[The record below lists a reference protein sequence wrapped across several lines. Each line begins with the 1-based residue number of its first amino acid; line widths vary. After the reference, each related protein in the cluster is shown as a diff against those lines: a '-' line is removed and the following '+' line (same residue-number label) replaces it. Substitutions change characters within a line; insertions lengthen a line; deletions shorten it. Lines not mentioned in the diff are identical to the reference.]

1 LKQISSAITIVFMNA
16 TTKIALSPII
26 GCHGPQPVYEF
37 HISATARRKYQCDE
51 GLFSISGNV
60 VLADLEAARQ
70 LAYRMNLDGIKIT
83 AGQLAAMG
91 LIDELQHYVVARY
104 RAQIN
109 RTVFAQALKRLEKYL
124 SPIATLGCLT
134 EFVKTFP
141 PLLVHRRQS
150 TVAEY
155 LKGGDAKVSHRE
167 ISLEEMLLLW
177 TANQNP
183 ALEPFGELFSDRPL
197 QENSRYSELTDNLK
211 EFFAGQPGFGPF
223 RQNLMELLL
232 APAKAHP
239 YSLTDQL
246 NYIKRYWMDILP
258 PELLDRL
265 FQKLLL
271 ALDIIK
277 EEEKSR
283 VGGPGPSQVLDF
295 SRLARGAKNGPEY
308 EPKAFSPDLDWMPN
322 VVMMA
327 KNAPV
332 WLFQLSQ
339 KYGRPITHLDQ
350 VPGQELE
357 LMARRGFNSLWLIGI
372 WQRSPASRRIKQLS
386 GNSEALAS
394 AYSLYDYSISGDL
407 GGDPAYWELKDRAQR
422 YGIRLAVDMVPNHT
436 GIYSKWVV
444 EQPDWFIQ
452 SSQPPFPGYAFNGP
466 DLSEHP
472 DIGLFIEDGYW
483 DRRDAAVVFKRVD
496 RRSGETRYI
505 YHGNDGTH
513 LPWNDTAQLNFLL
526 PVVREAVLEQILSV
540 ARYSSIIR
548 FDAAMTLA
556 KRHYQRLWFPEP
568 GSGGDIPSRAG
579 QGLSRQDFE
588 MAFPAE
594 FWRTVVDRIASDA
607 PQTLLLAEAFWLME
621 GFFVRTL
628 GMHRVYNSAFMNMLK
643 KEDNANYRTVIKNV
657 LEFNP
662 EILKRFV
669 NFISNPDEEPAASH
683 FGKGDKYFGVCA
695 MLATL
700 PGLPLF
706 GHGQLEGYGEKY
718 GMEYGRSYQ
727 NETEDQGL
735 MERHQ
740 REIFPLLKKRHL
752 FSGVEQFA
760 FYDAVSEQGHIH
772 SDIFA
777 YSNGQGPEQALF
789 IYNNRFQSVSGWIRE
804 TVKQRR
810 DENDKQA
817 GKSSLS
823 QRLQLTPCGWY
834 IFRDEVLGLE
844 YIKPAGDLIEKG
856 FYFSLN
862 GYQYNLLSSF
872 RKVEGEEYG
881 NLCRHLSGRGVPDM
895 GRALW
900 ELKLAGV
907 LKEVSGLFL
916 PLAAAD
922 FGREYLA
929 SPEKQT
935 VLRSQQNSSL
945 KRYFIEAEKIIGP
958 LSADD
963 DVIRQAV
970 HQFKLVFRLAAGPEL
985 KSIRASHLGQKYLK
999 AIPEAE
1005 MAFTLLNDSGYK
1017 FLYALLLQKALRQGL
1032 GDAVSTGLFGEK
1044 AAESLQ
1050 AGGVARETV
1059 SQMRWLWENRASPDT
1074 TWNNL
1079 LEDGGRFREFLN
1091 LPRPQEF
1098 LGCNWHR
1105 DVLWFSRERFLTL
1118 LYWLAVIAVIDNDPG
1133 YSTAKRLL
1141 KIFDQAVK
1149 YARAAEESGYDFN
1162 RFMSMI

>member
-1 LKQISSAITIVFMNA
+1 MNSKN
-16 TTKIALSPII
+16 KIILPPAAFNS
-26 GCHGPQPVYEF
+26 GPHPGYEF
-37 HISATARRKYQCDE
+37 HISAAARKKYGCDE

-60 VLADLEAARQ
+60 ILADLGAARQ
-70 LAYRMNLDGIKIT
+70 LAYKMNRTGVKVT

-91 LIDELQHYVVARY
+91 LIDELQHYVIAQY
-104 RAQIN
+104 RARVNQK
-109 RTVFAQALKRLEKYL
+109 VFFQALAHLDREL
-124 SPIATLGCLT
+124 SPADTTGCLT

-141 PLLVHRRQS
+141 PLLVHRRQI
-150 TVAEY
+150 TLTEY
-155 LKGGDAKVSHRE
+155 LKGSTAKVPHQE

-183 ALEPFGELFSDRPL
+183 ALEPFGELFGDLPL
-197 QENSRYSELTDNLK
+197 RQNSRYPELTESLK
-211 EFFAGQPGFGPF
+211 TFFSGQPGFGPF
-223 RQNLMELLL
+223 SQNLIDLLL

-239 YSLTDQL
+239 HSLTDQL
-246 NYIKRYWMDILP
+246 NYIKLYWLEILP
-258 PELLDRL
+258 AGALDRL

-271 ALDIIK
+271 TLDVIR
-277 EEEKSR
+277 EEER
-283 VGGPGPSQVLDF
+283 MRGGGPGPSQVMDF
-295 SRLARGAKNGPEY
+295 RGAASGAKAGPEY

-339 KYGRPITHLDQ
+339 KYGYPITTLDQ
-350 VPGQELE
+350 VPDRELE
-357 LMARRGFNSLWLIGI
+357 LLSQRGFNSLWLIGI
-372 WQRSPASRRIKQLS
+372 WQRSSASRRIKQMA
-386 GNSEALAS
+386 GNQEALAS
-394 AYSLYDYSISGDL
+394 AYSLYDYSISHDL
-407 GGDPAYWELKDRAQR
+407 GGDPAYWNLKDRAQR
-422 YGIRLAVDMVPNHT
+422 SGIRLAVDMVPNHT
-436 GIYSKWVV
+436 GLYSRWIV
-444 EQPDWFIQ
+444 EHPDWFVQ
-452 SSQPPFPGYAFNGP
+452 TSQPPFPGYAFNGP
-466 DLSEHP
+466 DLSEDP
-472 DIGLFIEDGYW
+472 GIGLFIEDGYW
-483 DRRDAAVVFKRVD
+483 NRRDAAVVFKRLD
-496 RRSGETRYI
+496 RGSGEVRYI

-526 PVVREAVLEQILSV
+526 PAVREAVMEKILNV

-588 MAFPAE
+588 RAFPAE
-594 FWRTVVDRIASDA
+594 FWRTVVDRIAAEA

-643 KEDNANYRTVIKNV
+643 KEENSNYRTVIRNV

-669 NFISNPDEEPAASH
+669 NFLSNPDEEPAAAH
-683 FGKGDKYFGVCA
+683 FGRGDKYFGVCA
-695 MLATL
+695 MMATL

-706 GHGQLEGYGEKY
+706 GHGQLEGFSEKY

-727 NETEDQGL
+727 NETEDLGL

-752 FSGVEQFA
+752 FSGVDQFA

-777 YSNGQGPEQALF
+777 YSNGQGPEQVLF
-789 IYNNRFQSVSGWIRE
+789 IYNNRFQSVAGWIRE

-817 GKSSLS
+817 GKSSLA
-823 QRLQLTPCGWY
+823 QRLQLTPGGWY
-834 IFRDEVLGLE
+834 LFRDEVLDLE
-844 YIKPAGDLIEKG
+844 YIRSADELIEKG

-895 GRALW
+895 SRALW
-900 ELKLAGV
+900 ELKLDGV
-907 LKEVSGLFL
+907 LKEVTDIFL

-929 SPEKQT
+929 SPEKQS
-935 VLRSQQNSSL
+935 VLILQQNSSL
-945 KRYFIEAEKIIGP
+945 KRYFTEAEKVIGS
-958 LSADD
+958 LSASD
-963 DVIRQAV
+963 DVIRQAEI
-970 HQFKLVFRLAAGPEL
+970 QTGSISRLVTGPEIENI
-985 KSIRASHLGQKYLK
+985 SASHLGQKYLK

-1005 MAFTLLNDSGYK
+1005 LPFTLRDDAGSK

-1044 AAESLQ
+1044 ATGSLQ
-1050 AGGVARETV
+1050 AGGVARETA
-1059 SQMRWLWENRASPDT
+1059 SQMRWLWENLVFPEASMGKI
-1074 TWNNL
+1074 
-1079 LEDGGRFREFLN
+1079 LEDGEKLKAFVNR
-1091 LPRPQEF
+1091 PRTRDF
-1098 LGCNWHR
+1098 LGCNRHQGI
-1105 DVLWFSRERFLTL
+1105 LWFNRERFMTL
-1118 LYWLAVIAVIDNDPG
+1118 LYWLTTISLMQEKPG
-1133 YSTAKRLL
+1133 FKAAKRLL
-1141 KIFDQAVK
+1141 RILKLAVK
-1149 YARAAEESGYDFN
+1149 LSKTAEESGYDHG
-1162 RFMSMI
+1162 RFMELIGQ

>member
-1 LKQISSAITIVFMNA
+1 MNNK
-16 TTKIALSPII
+16 TKIILPPAVFPS
-26 GCHGPQPVYEF
+26 GPHPGYEF
-37 HISATARRKYQCDE
+37 HISAAARKKYGCDD

-60 VLADLEAARQ
+60 ILADLGAARQ
-70 LAYRMNLDGIKIT
+70 LAYKMNRSGVQVT

-91 LIDELQHYVVARY
+91 LIDELQHYVIAQY
-104 RAQIN
+104 RARVNQKAF
-109 RTVFAQALKRLEKYL
+109 TQALAHLDREL
-124 SPIATLGCLT
+124 SPADTNSCLT

-141 PLLVHRRQS
+141 PLLVHRRQI
-150 TVAEY
+150 TLAEY
-155 LKGGDAKVSHRE
+155 LKGSTAKVPHQE

-183 ALEPFGELFSDRPL
+183 ALEPFGELFGDLPL
-197 QENSRYSELTDNLK
+197 RQNSRYPELTESLK
-211 EFFAGQPGFGPF
+211 TFFSGQPGFGPF
-223 RQNLMELLL
+223 NQNLVELLL

-239 YSLTDQL
+239 HSLTDQL
-246 NYIKRYWMDILP
+246 NYIKLHWLEILP
-258 PELLDRL
+258 AGALERL

-271 ALDIIK
+271 ALDIIQ
-277 EEEKSR
+277 EEER
-283 VGGPGPSQVLDF
+283 MRGGGPGPSRVLDF
-295 SRLARGAKNGPEY
+295 SGTAPGSKAGPEY

-339 KYGRPITHLDQ
+339 KYGYPITALDQ
-350 VPGQELE
+350 VPDRELE
-357 LMARRGFNSLWLIGI
+357 LLSQRGFNSLWLIGI
-372 WQRSPASRRIKQLS
+372 WQRSSASRRIKQMA
-386 GNSEALAS
+386 GNQEALAS
-394 AYSLYDYSISGDL
+394 AYSLYDYSISHDL
-407 GGDPAYWELKDRAQR
+407 GGDPAYWNLKDRAQR
-422 YGIRLAVDMVPNHT
+422 CGIRLAVDMVPNHT
-436 GIYSKWVV
+436 GLYSRWIV
-444 EQPDWFIQ
+444 EHPEWFVQ
-452 SSQPPFPGYAFNGP
+452 TSQPPFPGYTFNGP
-466 DLSEHP
+466 DLSEDP
-472 DIGLFIEDGYW
+472 GIGLFIEDGYW
-483 DRRDAAVVFKRVD
+483 NRRDAAVVFKRLD
-496 RRSGETRYI
+496 RNSGEARYI

-526 PVVREAVLEQILSV
+526 PAVREAVMEKILNV

-579 QGLSRQDFE
+579 QGLSRRDFE
-588 MAFPAE
+588 LAFPAE
-594 FWRTVVDRIASDA
+594 FWRTVVDRIAAEA

-643 KEDNANYRTVIKNV
+643 KEDNANYRTVIRNV

-669 NFISNPDEEPAASH
+669 NFLSNPDEEPAASH

-695 MLATL
+695 MMATL

-706 GHGQLEGYGEKY
+706 GHGQLEGFGEKY

-727 NETEDQGL
+727 NETEDPGL

-752 FSGVEQFA
+752 FSGVDQFA

-789 IYNNRFQSVSGWIRE
+789 IYNNRLQSVAGWIRE
-804 TVKQRR
+804 TVSQRR
-810 DENDKQA
+810 DENDRQA
-817 GKSSLS
+817 GKSSLA
-823 QRLQLTPCGWY
+823 QRLQLTPGGWC

-844 YIKPAGDLIEKG
+844 YIKPAGELAEKG
-856 FYFSLN
+856 LYFSLN
-862 GYQYNLLSSF
+862 GYQYSLLSSF

-881 NLCRHLSGRGVPDM
+881 NLYRHLSGRGVPDM
-895 GRALW
+895 GRAWW

-907 LKEVSGLFL
+907 LKEVTELFR

-922 FGREYLA
+922 FGRDNLN

-935 VLRSQQNSSL
+935 ALILQQNSSL
-945 KRYFIEAEKIIGP
+945 KNYFSEAEKVTGS
-958 LSADD
+958 LSATEDA
-963 DVIRQAV
+963 IRQAEK
-970 HQFKLVFRLAAGPEL
+970 QTGAISRLFNGPEL
-985 KSIRASHLGQKYLK
+985 KSISASHSGQKYLK

-1005 MAFTLLNDSGYK
+1005 LSFTLRNDAGWK
-1017 FLYALLLQKALRQGL
+1017 FLYSLLLQKALRRGL
-1032 GDAVSTGLFGEK
+1032 GDAASTGLFGEK
-1044 AAESLQ
+1044 ATESLQ
-1050 AGGVARETV
+1050 AGGVDRETA
-1059 SQMRWLWENRASPDT
+1059 SQMRWLWENLNIPETAKD
-1074 TWNNL
+1074 NL
-1079 LEDGGRFREFLN
+1079 LEDGGRFREFLKHS
-1091 LPRPQEF
+1091 RTQEF
-1098 LGCNWHR
+1098 LGCNWHHGI
-1105 DVLWFSRERFLTL
+1105 LWFNRERFLTL
-1118 LYWLAVIAVIDNDPG
+1118 LYWQKVVSLMEEKPG
-1133 YSTAKRLL
+1133 IKTAKRLL
-1141 KIFDQAVK
+1141 RILNLAVK
-1149 YARAAEESGYDFN
+1149 LAKTAEESGYDHG
-1162 RFMSMI
+1162 RFMELIGQ

>member
-1 LKQISSAITIVFMNA
+1 MNSK
-16 TTKIALSPII
+16 TKIILPPAVFPS
-26 GCHGPQPVYEF
+26 GPHPGYEF
-37 HISATARRKYQCDE
+37 HISAAARKKYGCDK

-60 VLADLEAARQ
+60 ILADLGAARQ
-70 LAYRMNLDGIKIT
+70 LAYKMNRSGVQIT

-91 LIDELQHYVVARY
+91 LIDELQHYVIAQY
-104 RAQIN
+104 RARVN
-109 RTVFAQALKRLEKYL
+109 PKAFSQALAHLDREL
-124 SPIATLGCLT
+124 SPDDTKGCLT

-141 PLLVHRRQS
+141 PLLVHRRQI
-150 TVAEY
+150 TLAEY
-155 LKGGDAKVSHRE
+155 LKGSTAKVPHQE

-183 ALEPFGELFSDRPL
+183 ALEPFGELFGDLPL
-197 QENSRYSELTDNLK
+197 RQNSRYPELTESLK
-211 EFFAGQPGFGPF
+211 TFFSGQPGFGPF
-223 RQNLMELLL
+223 NQNLVDLLL
-232 APAKAHP
+232 APSRAHP

-246 NYIKRYWMDILP
+246 NYIKLHWLEILP
-258 PELLDRL
+258 TGALERL

-271 ALDIIK
+271 ALDIIQ
-277 EEEKSR
+277 EEER
-283 VGGPGPSQVLDF
+283 MRGGGPGPSRVLDF
-295 SRLARGAKNGPEY
+295 SGAAAGAKAGPEY
-308 EPKAFSPDLDWMPN
+308 EPRAFSPDLDWMPN

-339 KYGRPITHLDQ
+339 KYGYPITALDQ
-350 VPGQELE
+350 VPDRELE
-357 LMARRGFNSLWLIGI
+357 LLSQRGFNSLWLIGI
-372 WQRSPASRRIKQLS
+372 WQRSSASRRIKQMT
-386 GNSEALAS
+386 GNQEALAS
-394 AYSLYDYSISGDL
+394 AYSLYDYSISHDL
-407 GGDPAYWELKDRAQR
+407 GGDPAYWNLKDRAQR
-422 YGIRLAVDMVPNHT
+422 CGIRLAVDMVPNHT
-436 GIYSKWVV
+436 GLYSRWIV
-444 EQPDWFIQ
+444 EHPDWFVQ
-452 SSQPPFPGYAFNGP
+452 TSQPPFPGYAFNGP
-466 DLSEHP
+466 DLSDDP
-472 DIGLFIEDGYW
+472 GIGLFIEDGYW
-483 DRRDAAVVFKRVD
+483 NRRDAAVVFKRLD
-496 RRSGETRYI
+496 RGSGEVRYI

-526 PVVREAVLEQILSV
+526 LAVREAVMEKILNV

-579 QGLSRQDFE
+579 QGLSRQEFE
-588 MAFPAE
+588 RAFPAE
-594 FWRTVVDRIASDA
+594 FWRTVVDRIAAEA

-643 KEDNANYRTVIKNV
+643 KEENSNYRTVIRNV

-669 NFISNPDEEPAASH
+669 NFLSNPDEEPAAAH
-683 FGKGDKYFGVCA
+683 FGRGDKYFGVCA
-695 MLATL
+695 MMATL

-706 GHGQLEGYGEKY
+706 GHGQLEGFGEKY

-752 FSGVEQFA
+752 FSGVDQFA

-772 SDIFA
+772 SDVFA

-789 IYNNRFQSVSGWIRE
+789 IYNNRLQSVAGWIRE
-804 TVKQRR
+804 TVSQRR
-810 DENDKQA
+810 DENDRQA
-817 GKSSLS
+817 GKSSLA
-823 QRLQLTPCGWY
+823 QRLRLTPGGWY
-834 IFRDEVLGLE
+834 IFRDELLGLE
-844 YIKPAGDLIEKG
+844 YIKPAGELIEKG
-856 FYFSLN
+856 LYFSLN
-862 GYQYNLLSSF
+862 GYQYNLFSSF
-872 RKVEGEEYG
+872 RKVDGEEYG

-922 FGREYLA
+922 FVREYLV

-935 VLRSQQNSSL
+935 VLISQQNSSL
-945 KRYFIEAEKIIGP
+945 KRYFIEAEKINGS

-963 DVIRQAV
+963 DVIRQAE
-970 HQFKLVFRLAAGPEL
+970 HQFKLVSRLANGPEL

-1005 MAFTLLNDSGYK
+1005 ESFTLLNDPGYK

-1032 GDAVSTGLFGEK
+1032 GDSVSTGLFGEK

-1050 AGGVARETV
+1050 AGGVARETA
-1059 SQMRWLWENRASPDT
+1059 SQMRWLWENLVFPELSMDRI
-1074 TWNNL
+1074 
-1079 LEDGGRFREFLN
+1079 LEDDGKFKEFLSR
-1091 LPRPQEF
+1091 PRTQEF
-1098 LGCNWHR
+1098 LGCNWHQGI
-1105 DVLWFSRERFLTL
+1105 LWFNRERFLTL
-1118 LYWLAVIAVIDNDPG
+1118 LYWQTVVSLLEEGPGHKAFRRAVRTLNSAVG
-1133 YSTAKRLL
+1133 
-1141 KIFDQAVK
+1141 QAL
-1149 YARAAEESGYDFN
+1149 AAEQSGYDLN
-1162 RFMSMI
+1162 RFMDRIS

>member
-1 LKQISSAITIVFMNA
+1 VITIVFMNS
-16 TTKIALSPII
+16 TTKIILPQII
-26 GCHGPQPVYEF
+26 GHRGSQPVYEF
-37 HISATARRKYQCDE
+37 HISAGARKKYSCDE

-60 VLADLEAARQ
+60 VLADLETARQ
-70 LAYRMNLDGIKIT
+70 LAYKMNRAGVKIT

-109 RTVFAQALKRLEKYL
+109 QWVFAQALEQLENDL
-124 SPIATLGCLT
+124 SPVATLGCLT
-134 EFVKTFP
+134 EFIKTFP
-141 PLLVHRRQS
+141 PLLVHRCQI

-155 LKGGDAKVSHRE
+155 LKNSTGKVPHRE

-197 QENSRYSELTDNLK
+197 QENSRYPELTDKLK

-223 RQNLMELLL
+223 KQNLVELLL

-239 YSLTDQL
+239 HSLTDQL
-246 NYIKRYWMDILP
+246 NYIKRHWLDILP

-283 VGGPGPSQVLDF
+283 GGGPGPAPVLDF
-295 SRLARGAKNGPEY
+295 SRRALGAEGGPEY

-332 WLFQLSQ
+332 WLYQLAQ
-339 KYGRPITHLDQ
+339 KYGRPVAHLDH
-350 VPGQELE
+350 VPEQELE
-357 LMARRGFNSLWLIGI
+357 LLARRGFNSLWLIGI

-407 GGDPAYWELKDRAQR
+407 GGDPAYWDLKDRAQR

-444 EQPDWFIQ
+444 EHPDWFIQ
-452 SSQPPFPGYAFNGP
+452 SANPPFPSYTFNGP

-483 DRRDAAVVFKRVD
+483 DRRDAAVVFKRLD
-496 RRSGETRYI
+496 KRSGEARYI

-526 PVVREAVLEQILSV
+526 PSVREAVLEQILNV

-568 GSGGDIPSRAG
+568 GSGGDIPSRSA
-579 QGLSRQDFE
+579 QGLSRPEFE
-588 MAFPAE
+588 RAFPAE
-594 FWRTVVDRIASDA
+594 FWRTVVDRIARDA

-643 KEDNANYRTVIKNV
+643 KEENSNYRTVIKNV

-669 NFISNPDEEPAASH
+669 NFISNPDEEPAAAH

-706 GHGQLEGYGEKY
+706 GHGQLEGFSEKY

-727 NETEDQGL
+727 NEAEDAGL

-760 FYDAVSEQGHIH
+760 FYDAVSEQGHTL
-772 SDIFA
+772 SDVFA
-777 YSNGQGPEQALF
+777 YSNGRDGEMVLF
-789 IYNNRFQSVSGWIRE
+789 IYNNRFQAASGWIKT
-804 TVKQRR
+804 TVKQRQ
-810 DENDKQA
+810 DENDRTP
-817 GKSSLS
+817 GKSSLAR
-823 QRLQLTPCGWY
+823 RLQLPTEGWY
-834 IFRDEVLGLE
+834 VFRDEAAELE
-844 YIKPAGDLIEKG
+844 YIRPAGELSERG
-856 FYFSLN
+856 LNFSLN
-862 GYQYNLLSSF
+862 GYRYNVFSSF
-872 RKVEGEEYG
+872 RRAGWDQGECERLY
-881 NLCRHLSGRGVPDM
+881 RHLSGSGAPDL

-900 ELKLAGV
+900 ELKLEGV
-907 LKEVSGLFL
+907 LKEVTELFR

-922 FGREYLA
+922 FTGEYFQLPKKQKLLVNHQIKAVQGYLA
-929 SPEKQT
+929 EVEKVSGPVTAAKDISRQVGDQIEVVSRLFNRPQLKQIRRSRSGQRFLKSVPETGSTWSLMNDAGFKFT
-935 VLRSQQNSSL
+935 YAYMLLKTLRLAMGDATSGELLCEKAGEALRSGEADQETAAPMLLLSEALSSPN
-945 KRYFIEAEKIIGP
+945 INAE
-958 LSADD
+958 
-963 DVIRQAV
+963 
-970 HQFKLVFRLAAGPEL
+970 
-985 KSIRASHLGQKYLK
+985 
-999 AIPEAE
+999 
-1005 MAFTLLNDSGYK
+1005 TLLDNG
-1017 FLYALLLQKALRQGL
+1017 
-1032 GDAVSTGLFGEK
+1032 
-1044 AAESLQ
+1044 
-1050 AGGVARETV
+1050 
-1059 SQMRWLWENRASPDT
+1059 SPFK
-1074 TWNNL
+1074 
-1079 LEDGGRFREFLN
+1079 GILN
-1091 LPRPQEF
+1091 LPRVQEF

-1105 DVLWFSRERFLTL
+1105 DVLWFSRERFSAL
-1118 LYWLAVIAVIDNDPG
+1118 LYWLTVFAVVNNEPG
-1133 YSTAKRLL
+1133 YMAAKRLL
-1141 KIFDQAVK
+1141 KIFDQAVR
-1149 YARAAEESGYDFN
+1149 YSRAAEMSGYDFN
-1162 RFMSMI
+1162 RFISMI

>member
-1 LKQISSAITIVFMNA
+1 MVKIVLPGITGEA
-16 TTKIALSPII
+16 SPN
-26 GCHGPQPVYEF
+26 PLYEF
-37 HISATARRKYQCDE
+37 HISAAARKKYGCDD

-60 VLADLEAARQ
+60 ILADLNAARQ
-70 LAYRMNLDGIKIT
+70 LAYKMNCSGVQIT

-91 LIDELQHYVVARY
+91 LIDELQHYVIAQY
-104 RAQIN
+104 RARVNQKA
-109 RTVFAQALKRLEKYL
+109 FSQALAHLDREL
-124 SPIATLGCLT
+124 SPADTKDCLT

-141 PLLVHRRQS
+141 PLLVHRRQI
-150 TVAEY
+150 TLAEY
-155 LKGGDAKVSHRE
+155 LKGSTAKVSHRE

-183 ALEPFGELFSDRPL
+183 ALEPFGELFGDLPL
-197 QENSRYSELTDNLK
+197 RQNSRYPELTESLK
-211 EFFAGQPGFGPF
+211 IFFSGQPGFGPF
-223 RQNLMELLL
+223 NQNLVELLL
-232 APAKAHP
+232 APSRAHP
-239 YSLTDQL
+239 YSLADQL
-246 NYIKRYWMDILP
+246 NYIKLHWLEILP
-258 PELLDRL
+258 AGALERL

-271 ALDIIK
+271 ALDIIR
-277 EEEKSR
+277 EEER
-283 VGGPGPSQVLDF
+283 MRGGGPGPSRVLDF
-295 SRLARGAKNGPEY
+295 SGAAPGAKAGPEY

-332 WLFQLSQ
+332 WLYQLSQ
-339 KYGRPITHLDQ
+339 KYGYPITTLDQ
-350 VPGQELE
+350 VPDRELE
-357 LMARRGFNSLWLIGI
+357 LLSQRGFNSLWLIGI
-372 WQRSPASRRIKQLS
+372 WQRSSASRRIKQMT
-386 GNSEALAS
+386 GNQEALAS
-394 AYSLYDYSISGDL
+394 AYSLYDYSISHDL
-407 GGDPAYWELKDRAQR
+407 GGDPAYWNLKDRAQR
-422 YGIRLAVDMVPNHT
+422 CGIRLAVDMVPNHT
-436 GIYSKWVV
+436 GLYSRWIV
-444 EQPDWFIQ
+444 EHPDWFVQ
-452 SSQPPFPGYAFNGP
+452 TSQPPFPGYAFNGP
-466 DLSEHP
+466 DLSEDP
-472 DIGLFIEDGYW
+472 GIGLFIEDGYW
-483 DRRDAAVVFKRVD
+483 NRRDAAVVFKRVD
-496 RRSGETRYI
+496 KNSGEARYI

-526 PVVREAVLEQILSV
+526 PAVREAVMEKILTV

-588 MAFPAE
+588 RAFPAE
-594 FWRTVVDRIASDA
+594 FWRTVVDRIAAEA

-643 KEDNANYRTVIKNV
+643 KEENSNYRTVIRNV

-669 NFISNPDEEPAASH
+669 NFLSNPDEEPAAAH
-683 FGKGDKYFGVCA
+683 FGRGDKYFGVCA
-695 MLATL
+695 MMATL

-706 GHGQLEGYGEKY
+706 GHGQLEGFGEKY

-752 FSGVEQFA
+752 FSGVDQFA

-772 SDIFA
+772 PDIYA

-789 IYNNRFQSVSGWIRE
+789 IYNNRLQSVAGWIRE
-804 TVKQRR
+804 TVSQRR
-810 DENDKQA
+810 DENDRQA
-817 GKSSLS
+817 GKSSLA
-823 QRLQLTPCGWY
+823 QRLQLTHGGWY

-844 YIKPAGDLIEKG
+844 YIKTSGELIEKG

-872 RKVEGEEYG
+872 RKVDGEEYG
-881 NLCRHLSGRGVPDM
+881 NLCRHLSGRGVPEM

-907 LKEVSGLFL
+907 LNEVSKLFL

-922 FGREYLA
+922 LGREYLA

-935 VLRSQQNSSL
+935 VLISQQNSSL

-958 LSADD
+958 LSAED
-963 DVIRQAV
+963 DVIRQAEK
-970 HQFKLVFRLAAGPEL
+970 QFKSVSRLANEPEL

-999 AIPEAE
+999 AVPEAE
-1005 MAFTLLNDSGYK
+1005 MSFTLFNDPGYK
-1017 FLYALLLQKALRQGL
+1017 FLYAVLLQKALRQGL
-1032 GDAVSTGLFGEK
+1032 GDAVSAGLYGEK

-1050 AGGVARETV
+1050 AGGVARETA
-1059 SQMRWLWENRASPDT
+1059 SQMRWLWENLALPET
-1074 TWNNL
+1074 TRDNL
-1079 LEDGGRFREFLN
+1079 LEDSGRFKDFLSQ
-1091 LPRPQEF
+1091 PRVQEF
-1098 LGCNWHR
+1098 LGCNWHQGI
-1105 DVLWFSRERFLTL
+1105 LWFNRERFLTL
-1118 LYWLAVIAVIDNDPG
+1118 LYWQTVVSLMEEKPG
-1133 YSTAKRLL
+1133 IKAAKRLL
-1141 KIFDQAVK
+1141 RILKIDRK
-1149 YARAAEESGYDFN
+1149 YIQSAEESGYDLN
-1162 RFMSMI
+1162 KYTGMIS